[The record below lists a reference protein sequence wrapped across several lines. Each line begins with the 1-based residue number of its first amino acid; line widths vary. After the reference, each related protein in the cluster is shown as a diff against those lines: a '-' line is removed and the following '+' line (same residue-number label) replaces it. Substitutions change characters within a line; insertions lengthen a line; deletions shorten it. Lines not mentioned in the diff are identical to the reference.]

1 MKRIFFYTD
10 PLVNQTIMTDIVNDP
25 TFNGVPNTI
34 SSILESL
41 NEVMVSTE
49 DAPER
54 IHLEVCANVKDI
66 YFEVQQLKKWLA
78 YKESIIEDL
87 CERLGMEIN

>member
-1 MKRIFFYTD
+1 
-10 PLVNQTIMTDIVNDP
+10 MTDIVNDP

>member
-1 MKRIFFYTD
+1 
-10 PLVNQTIMTDIVNDP
+10 MTDILNDP
-25 TFNGVPNTI
+25 TFTTPANTI

>member
-1 MKRIFFYTD
+1 
-10 PLVNQTIMTDIVNDP
+10 MTDIVNDP

-66 YFEVQQLKKWLA
+66 YAEVQQLKAFIA
-78 YKESIIEDL
+78 YKEEMIEDL